1 MHACDWTKPL
11 GAYGVLVV
19 AVVLWTVD
27 PSLAIEGNTAAG
39 PIGGTDIRSA
49 MLPPPGFY
57 AGAVG
62 LVSSVH
68 EIHDGQGNPVPG
80 LDAVHLIGGIAGPF
94 AVYVPDYKLFGGSI
108 GLFGTAPIGQQCGQ
122 LVSIVKRQ
130 CTSGFGDPYVEAAW
144 SRSFGRLRPSRNPGA
159 FPIVEGLTVALGFG
173 AVIPAGK
180 FDPKLQATNG
190 ITVGNNTWDLAPSLA
205 VTYTTPPLL
214 YDGTELSAKL
224 YWNIYGTNPDT
235 HYKAGSLLD
244 IDFAVTE
251 HIGRFQLGLAGFY
264 AFQVA
269 DDRQFGVVLPPDG
282 RRIKYLNLGGV
293 LNYDMSENGAMIR
306 IKPLVT
312 VYSRNAV
319 VQKGIAI
326 DFVKKLY

>member
-1 MHACDWTKPL
+1 MHAREWTEPL
-11 GAYGVLVV
+11 VVYSFLIV

-49 MLPPPGFY
+49 VLPPPGFY
-57 AGAVG
+57 AGVVG

-68 EIHDGQGNPVPG
+68 EINNGQGNPVPG
-80 LDAVHLIGGIAGPF
+80 LDAVHLTERVAGPF
-94 AVYVPDYKLFGGSI
+94 VIYVPDYKLFGGSI
-108 GLFGTAPIGQQCGQ
+108 GLFGTAPIGQECGQ
-122 LVSIVKRQ
+122 IVSVIPGQ
-130 CTSGFGDPYVEAAW
+130 CISGFGDPYVEAAW
-144 SRSFGRLRPSRNPGA
+144 SRSFGKLRPSRDPGA
-159 FPIVEGLTVALGFG
+159 FPIVEGLTLALGFG
-173 AVIPAGK
+173 VVIPVGK
-180 FDPKLQATNG
+180 YNPTLQATNG
-190 ITVGNNTWDLAPSLA
+190 ITAGNNTWDLAPSLA

-214 YDGTELSAKL
+214 AEGTEFSAKL
-224 YWNIYGTNPDT
+224 YWNNYGTNPDT

-244 IDFAVTE
+244 VDFALTE
-251 HIGRFQLGLAGFY
+251 HIGRFQVGLAGFY

-293 LNYDMSENGAMIR
+293 LNYDMPEYGAVIR

-319 VQKGIAI
+319 VQTGIAI
-326 DFVKKLY
+326 GFAKKLY

>member
-19 AVVLWTVD
+19 AVLLWTVD

>member
-1 MHACDWTKPL
+1 MHRREWTYPR
-11 GAYGVLVV
+11 AAWFLV
-19 AVVLWTVD
+19 AAAAALWMVD

-49 MLPPPGFY
+49 LLPPPGLY
-57 AGAVG
+57 GGIVG
-62 LVSSVH
+62 LVSPVH
-68 EIHDGQGNPVPG
+68 EIHDGTGKPAPG
-80 LDAVHLIGGIAGPF
+80 LDAVNLIARFAGPF
-94 AVYVPDYKLFGGSI
+94 LVYVPDYKLFGGSI

-122 LVSIVKRQ
+122 LVSFIPGK

-144 SRSFGRLRPSRNPGA
+144 SRSFGQLRPSRDPGA
-159 FPIVEGLTVALGFG
+159 FPIVEGLTVALGLG
-173 AVIPAGK
+173 AVIPVGK
-180 FDPKLQATNG
+180 YDPKLQATNG
-190 ITVGNNTWDLAPSLA
+190 ITVGNNTWDVAPSIA
-205 VTYTTPPLL
+205 VTFTTPPLL
-214 YDGTELSAKL
+214 AEGTEFSAKL
-224 YWNIYGTNPDT
+224 YWNNYGTNPDT

-244 IDFAVTE
+244 VDFALTE
-251 HIGRFQLGLAGFY
+251 HIGRFQIGVAGFY
-264 AFQVA
+264 AFQVV

-293 LNYDMSENGAMIR
+293 LNYDMPEYGAVIR

-326 DFVKKLY
+326 GFVKKLY